1 MISEKDIIAN
11 KSGKVTFQY
20 VESETKTVKYRTLP
34 GEDFIYLILQ
44 HVLPKGFRRVRDY
57 GFLHAN
63 AKRLL
68 SLVQL
73 VLHVVIHEVPLRG
86 RPAFTC
92 SRCKSP
98 MVAIGFRLKPG

>member
-1 MISEKDIIAN
+1 MIYSKASYF
-11 KSGKVTFQY
+11 SGIKC
-20 VESETKTVKYRTLP
+20 EGRPHEHN
-34 GEDFIYLILQ
+34 EDFIYLILQ

-63 AKRLL
+63 AKKLL

-73 VLHVVIHEVPLRG
+73 ILHLVIYEIPLRD
-86 RPAFTC
+86 RPVFTC
-92 SRCKSP
+92 PHCRSA